1 MTTLNKLLI
10 ALGMVAVSVGC
21 SVDKT
26 QDAEMPQVSVEG
38 GNLPEYE
45 IEKTEEGRMPD
56 VEISG
61 GQMPRYDVETPD
73 VDVEMETREVEV
85 PSVNIDMPDD
95 EHDEYEE

>member
-1 MTTLNKLLI
+1 MTTLSKLMI
-10 ALGMVAVSVGC
+10 VLGLAAVSFSC

-26 QDAEMPQVSVEG
+26 QEGEMPEVSVEG

-56 VEISG
+56 VEMSG
-61 GQMPRYDVETPD
+61 GEMPEYDVDTAD

-85 PSVNIDMPDD
+85 PSVNVDMPDD
-95 EHDEYEE
+95 EDDE